1 MANEKNLIRNQE
13 RTPSERRENAKKAG
27 VASGKA
33 RRKKKLLKDC
43 MLDLLNLPVAKS
55 KDFNRLAKMGL
66 NIEDMDNR
74 ALLTAAL
81 FSKAVEFGDVA
92 AFKEIRDLIGESGQ
106 QSDES
111 LKKLDEVLD
120 KIEGNI

>member
-106 QSDES
+106 QSDEN